1 MKNLLWLPALSAL
14 ALTGCDSLLTTTVDF
29 GDSAAAAV
37 EIEVDILGDCNET
50 GERIDDLGIT
60 RWTEAVVGEGEAA
73 RCRIEMTW
81 DGDLIS
87 LASMRQDTVEEC
99 GAANDKCNPDDL
111 DLALTVRLE
120 SASFSAGSETMTREQ
135 LQLLTARATTTGDAV
150 LFTLDRTSP
159 LPVTLGPD
167 DAVKAALKQAYL
179 VSGSLPVHAEATLE
193 LTMTDVRRLQEG
205 APTGVLSVG
214 FTSILAGSIE
224 AHL

>member
-1 MKNLLWLPALSAL
+1 MKHLRWLPALMFV
-14 ALTGCDSLLTTTVDF
+14 GCADLIPSTTVTF
-29 GDSAAAAV
+29 GDDATAAV
-37 EIEVDILGDCNET
+37 DLEVDILGDCNET
-50 GERIDDLGIT
+50 GERTDEHGTT
-60 RWTEAVVGEGEAA
+60 RWTESVVGEGDAA

-87 LASMRQDTVEEC
+87 LADMRTDTVEEC
-99 GAANDKCNPDDL
+99 GAGNDRCDPDEL
-111 DLALTVRLE
+111 ELSLTVRLE
-120 SASFSAGSETMTREQ
+120 SASFSAGAETMTREQ

-150 LFTLDRTSP
+150 LFTMDRTSP

-167 DAVKAALKQAYL
+167 DSVKAALKQAYL

-193 LTMTDVRRLQEG
+193 LSMTDVRRLQEG
-205 APTGVLSVG
+205 APTGTLSIG